1 MNKKW
6 IKPLVLAIVFI
17 GSLVSFSL
25 VTNKSQTDMT
35 TSLAEATLPVVS
47 FSYQGNTVNE
57 LFGYVNEMVDTNMR
71 GNITPVGDDRM
82 LHIVVDTDGVE
93 VSELQYEIRS
103 MDGTRLVVKN
113 ATKDFSRAGNQ
124 LKADVELENILQ
136 DNEEYALKLTLQGKK
151 QPIYYYTRVIKEKGL
166 DVDKYLNFALDFHSH
181 TFARDEDGS
190 YFANYVENA
199 TGDATNLGYV
209 DLTCTV
215 RQIKWRNLICNPVTP
230 LDIAFQEINDDY
242 TALTIRYILSTVTS
256 DGENQYYDVEEYYR
270 LRQGA
275 KQMYVLDYERT
286 AEEIFNPEGTIL
298 SGGNSIQLGI
308 TPGDVEYDYNEVGN
322 RIAFVQA
329 GELWGYDASNNLLSK
344 IFSFREQEDFD
355 PRDNLNQHDIKIMN
369 VDEAG
374 SVDFIVFGYM
384 NRGKHEGEV
393 GLSVFHYDGLAR
405 TVEEEAYLPC
415 NSSYG
420 ILGSELGQFLYE
432 SDGRMVYLVLNHTMY
447 SIDLNTKETKEA
459 ISDLTEGDYFASVS
473 NRYFTWID
481 AGKTYQSE
489 TLHLID
495 LSSGKISD
503 ITVGNGEVIRPM
515 GFIGEDLI
523 YGVANASDVVKNAAG
538 NAVFPIKKLYIVGSE
553 NTKDILKE
561 YAPSDGYV
569 GTVTVDGYLISMQLI
584 QRNEG
589 QFVVVGENQIMNKE
603 ADKDTVVYLKSY
615 GDQERQKLYQIAFT
629 GQAKAGKT
637 KLVTSKEVIT
647 QDNRAV
653 EIQRDPDVTRY
664 YVYAKGDVLYSGD
677 QIATAIRKANENN
690 AIVVNQKQQ
699 YVWQQGRSVYKDPLN
714 GLSVAASDLES
725 GTIVQAISGMIQ
737 WEGKTGSVSDMIAQ
751 GNSPEDVLVTM
762 LPEYEILNLS
772 GCSVD
777 EMFYYVNNGTP
788 VFALTSQDTAV
799 LLTGYTSSLVY
810 YYDPATHTTQKMA
823 TQDANN
829 IFSQA
834 GNVFLAYQK
843 N

>member
-47 FSYQGNTVNE
+47 FSYQGTTVNE

-166 DVDKYLNFALDFHSH
+166 DAEKYLNFALDFHSH

-230 LDIAFQEINDDY
+230 LGIAFQEINDDY

-256 DGENQYYDVEEYYR
+256 DGANQYYDVEEYYR

-344 IFSFREQEDFD
+344 IFSFREQEDLD

-523 YGVANASDVVKNAAG
+523 YGVTNASDVVKDAAG
-538 NAVFPIKKLYIVGSE
+538 NAVFPTKKLYIVGSE

-629 GQAKAGKT
+629 GQTKAGKT

>member
-47 FSYQGNTVNE
+47 FSYQGTTVNE

-113 ATKDFSRAGNQ
+113 ATKDFSRSGNQ

-166 DVDKYLNFALDFHSH
+166 DADKYLNFALDFHSH

-523 YGVANASDVVKNAAG
+523 YGVANASDVVKDAAG
-538 NAVFPIKKLYIVGSE
+538 NAVFPTKKLYIVGSE

>member
-47 FSYQGNTVNE
+47 FSYQGTTVNE

-230 LDIAFQEINDDY
+230 LGIAFQEINDDY

-256 DGENQYYDVEEYYR
+256 DGANQYYDVEEYYR

-523 YGVANASDVVKNAAG
+523 YGVANASDVVKDAAG
-538 NAVFPIKKLYIVGSE
+538 NAVFPTKKLYIVGSE

>member
-113 ATKDFSRAGNQ
+113 ATKDFSRSGNQ

-459 ISDLTEGDYFASVS
+459 ISNLTEGDYFASVS

-523 YGVANASDVVKNAAG
+523 YGVANASDVVKDAAG
-538 NAVFPIKKLYIVGSE
+538 NAVFPTKKLYIVGSE

-615 GDQERQKLYQIAFT
+615 GDQERQKLSQIAFT

>member
-47 FSYQGNTVNE
+47 FSYQGTTVNE

-113 ATKDFSRAGNQ
+113 ATKDFSRSGNQ

-459 ISDLTEGDYFASVS
+459 ISNLTEGDYFASVS

>member
-47 FSYQGNTVNE
+47 FSYQGTTVNE

-523 YGVANASDVVKNAAG
+523 YGVANASDVVKDAAG

>member
-113 ATKDFSRAGNQ
+113 TTKDFSRSGNQ

-459 ISDLTEGDYFASVS
+459 ISNLTEGDYFASVS

-523 YGVANASDVVKNAAG
+523 YGVANASDVVKDAAG
-538 NAVFPIKKLYIVGSE
+538 NAVFPTKKLYIVGSE

-589 QFVVVGENQIMNKE
+589 QFAVVGENQIMNKE

-714 GLSVAASDLES
+714 GLSVATSDLES

-834 GNVFLAYQK
+834 GNVFFAYQK

>member
-47 FSYQGNTVNE
+47 FSYQGTTVNE

-459 ISDLTEGDYFASVS
+459 ISNLTEGDYFASVS

-523 YGVANASDVVKNAAG
+523 YGVANASDVVKDAAG

>member
-166 DVDKYLNFALDFHSH
+166 DADKYLNFALDFHSH

-256 DGENQYYDVEEYYR
+256 DGVNQYYDVEEYYR

-538 NAVFPIKKLYIVGSE
+538 NAVFPTKKLYIVGSE